1 MKNNELRGFIAKRVK
16 YYRGEA
22 KISQEKLSE
31 MANLEPK
38 YINKLENEKY
48 NIRTDTLEQILTAL
62 DVSLEEFFN
71 FQFPTNSEKVAELV
85 KSLEKISEEEQEEVI
100 EAILVLVSKMNI
112 FY

>member
-1 MKNNELRGFIAKRVK
+1 MEQNKLRNFIAKRVK
-16 YYRGEA
+16 YYRREA
-22 KISQEKLSE
+22 KLSQEKLSE

-48 NIRTDTLEQILTAL
+48 NIKTDTLEQILASL

-85 KSLEKISEEEQEEVI
+85 RSLEKIREEDQEEVF
-100 EAILVLVSKMNI
+100 EALRVLINKIS
-112 FY
+112 

>member
-1 MKNNELRGFIAKRVK
+1 MEQNTLRNFIAKRVK
-16 YYRGEA
+16 YFRREA
-22 KISQEKLSE
+22 KLSQEKLSE

-48 NIRTDTLEQILTAL
+48 NIKTDTLEQILTAL

-85 KSLEKISEEEQEEVI
+85 KSLEKIREEDQEEVF
-100 EAILVLVSKMNI
+100 EALRVLINKIS
-112 FY
+112 

>member
-1 MKNNELRGFIAKRVK
+1 MEQNKLRNFIAKRVK
-16 YYRGEA
+16 YYRREA
-22 KISQEKLSE
+22 KLSQEKLSE

-48 NIRTDTLEQILTAL
+48 NIKTDTLEQILTAL

-85 KSLEKISEEEQEEVI
+85 RSLEKIPEGEQEEIVD
-100 EAILVLVSKMNI
+100 AILVLMKRI
-112 FY
+112 K